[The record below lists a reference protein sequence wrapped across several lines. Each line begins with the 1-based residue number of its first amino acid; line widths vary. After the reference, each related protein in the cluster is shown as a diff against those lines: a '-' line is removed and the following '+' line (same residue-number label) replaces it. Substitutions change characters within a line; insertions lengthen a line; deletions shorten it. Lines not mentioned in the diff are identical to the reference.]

1 MCPIGPI
8 ADAAWNNKLAECAKG
23 VGGEGLT
30 SGFICAFPSS
40 ILIKFPNR
48 FDFLSLIFGCI
59 WYLALVY
66 RICAVL
72 RCCVVHKSIG
82 ERTGKRTCVCFGY
95 QYINNMS
102 SSDQKTDISA
112 LPSDQVVPATI
123 KEGLERGTWYVG
135 AGLAAGALAS
145 IVLARG
151 GGASRKVIT
160 AFGGGVGMGAAWTR
174 CSMDLEDVLEK

>member
-1 MCPIGPI
+1 M
-8 ADAAWNNKLAECAKG
+8 
-23 VGGEGLT
+23 
-30 SGFICAFPSS
+30 
-40 ILIKFPNR
+40 
-48 FDFLSLIFGCI
+48 
-59 WYLALVY
+59 
-66 RICAVL
+66 
-72 RCCVVHKSIG
+72 HKSNG
-82 ERTGKRTCVCFGY
+82 ERTGKRTCDYFD
-95 QYINNMS
+95 INTKNMS
-102 SSDQKTDISA
+102 SSDQKTGISA

-160 AFGGGVGMGAAWTR
+160 AFGGGIGMGAAWTR

>member
-1 MCPIGPI
+1 MCSI
-8 ADAAWNNKLAECAKG
+8 ASVPSPTPLVRRGSARNGLHQG
-23 VGGEGLT
+23 VFVLDSYLLSSLT
-30 SGFICAFPSS
+30 DLISFLSS
-40 ILIKFPNR
+40 IFECGICSS
-48 FDFLSLIFGCI
+48 LSGWSCTVSAWI
-59 WYLALVY
+59 
-66 RICAVL
+66 L

-82 ERTGKRTCVCFGY
+82 ERTGTRTCDCLGH
-95 QYINNMS
+95 QYKNMS